1 MIALNITMASQALQ
15 PAFDLRL
22 SAGLRQ
28 AFFQAAAERFPWN
41 DGIDLHQGV
50 MLGIQSGV
58 TLLDIEKAHLSHVQ
72 LLRPFG

>member
-1 MIALNITMASQALQ
+1 MMALNITMASQAF
-15 PAFDLRL
+15 AACVRL
-22 SAGLRQ
+22 TLVGWLAPGFL
-28 AFFQAAAERFPWN
+28 QAAAERFPWN

-58 TLLDIEKAHLSHVQ
+58 TLLDIEKTHLSHVQ

>member
-1 MIALNITMASQALQ
+1 MALNMTMASQGLQ
-15 PAFDLRL
+15 PRI
-22 SAGLRQ
+22 GLTLVGWL
-28 AFFQAAAERFPWN
+28 APDFLQAAAERFPWN